1 MSQSLLE
8 LTTEEAVCAFN
19 IASRIIYFET
29 HSDAAS
35 YTVHRYESN
44 HISKTEDYIMNHDTG
59 LTNAGILP
67 KNIQAKYLIA
77 PTKSSWEFKTNNSA
91 EDIYD
96 PRKLRIVVMI
106 YKSDDKEKERI
117 IVKEFPRVF
126 TDSSYSRYVFIPEYY
141 LSEGYQPN
149 INSSISAIMQA
160 IFCEVSDY
168 GLYGLLEIDTT
179 YKIASVFAALLK
191 PDYEIDQRYRSLQPV
206 VDSLVEYLKPDQYV
220 PNNVLS
226 HPVVEVLEEYIMR
239 IIYPEDTNPAPES
252 TASNTTKFLKGNGSW
267 DDVEFDI
274 TAIPDNNES
283 DKMDS
288 QS

>member
-29 HSDAAS
+29 HSEAAS

-44 HISKTEDYIMNHDTG
+44 HISKTEDYIMNHNTE

-77 PTKSSWEFKTNNSA
+77 PTKSSWVFKTNNSE
-91 EDIYD
+91 EDVRD
-96 PRKLRIVVMI
+96 VRKLQIVIMI
-106 YKSDDKEKERI
+106 YKSDNKEKERI

-126 TDSSYSRYVFIPEYY
+126 TDSPYSRYVFIPEYY

-149 INSSISAIMQA
+149 INSSVSAIMQA
-160 IFCEVSDY
+160 IFCEPSDHAVD
-168 GLYGLLEIDTT
+168 IT
-179 YKIASVFAALLK
+179 YKIATVFAALLK
-191 PDYEIDQRYRSLQPV
+191 PDYKIDPRYTSLQPV

-239 IIYPEDTNPAPES
+239 IIYP
-252 TASNTTKFLKGNGSW
+252 
-267 DDVEFDI
+267 
-274 TAIPDNNES
+274 DNNES